1 MISDEVWDKVRE
13 AWRETIPEQYRF
25 TDKERGIASQQDPH
39 FSSAIILPP
48 PPAHMLASFFAQFT
62 PHLTKAQLAARAA
75 RENCGR
81 PGVRKGEPW
90 TPPAANRSRAKPSLA
105 PVPAGIQAPHGRA
118 RAVT

>member
-48 PPAHMLASFFAQFT
+48 LPAHMLASFFAQFT

-90 TPPAANRSRAKPSLA
+90 TPPPPQPIQGQAFSCARSGWNPSA
-105 PVPAGIQAPHGRA
+105 PRQSPSCH
-118 RAVT
+118 